1 MSALIDSASAETH
14 ISLQRLCVAL
24 VPAAGSGTRFSASSP
39 KQYSMVLGQ
48 PMIAH
53 AVSVLLQH
61 AQIQQVYVA
70 VAKHDQHVFKVLH
83 EHPKLKILPCGGP
96 TRQETVFNALSIMRE
111 DNPWVLVHDAA
122 RPGLT
127 THLIDRLLAS
137 CLDCSVGGLLALP
150 VTDTLKRALPPS
162 EVEFSCTLPIAVQT
176 FDRQGLWFAQTPQM
190 FKRID
195 LINALISAKHNGL
208 TVTDESSAMQVMGLY
223 GCLVAGS
230 MRNWKISYA
239 SDLIMVEALIKAG
252 IP

>member
-14 ISLQRLCVAL
+14 IALQRPCVAL
-24 VPAAGSGTRFSASSP
+24 VPAAGSGTRFSASDL
-39 KQYSMVLGQ
+39 KQYCMLLGQ

-53 AVSVLLQH
+53 AVLVLLQH

-70 VAKHDQHVFKVLH
+70 VAKHDQHVFKVFQ
-83 EHPKLKILPCGGP
+83 EHPKLTILHCGGP
-96 TRQETVFNALSIMRE
+96 TRQETVVNALSTMRE
-111 DNPWVLVHDAA
+111 ENPWVLVHDAA

-127 THLIDRLLAS
+127 TDLIDRLLSS
-137 CLDCSVGGLLALP
+137 CLAHPVGGLLALP
-150 VTDTLKRALPPS
+150 VTDTLKRALPPA
-162 EVEFSCTLPIAVQT
+162 EVEFSCALPVAVQT
-176 FDRQGLWFAQTPQM
+176 LDRQGLWSAQTPQM

-195 LINALISAKHNGL
+195 LIKALISAQHHGL
-208 TVTDESSAMQVMGLY
+208 TVTDESSAMQAMGLY

-239 SDLIMVEALIKAG
+239 SDLTMVEALIKAG